1 MTRTLREHPVV
12 QLTLMRVREMVRE
25 PGVLFWIFGF
35 PILISVGLGLAFRSK
50 GPEPVAVGALPGT
63 PADVTGA
70 LERGGVEVHPL
81 DAAAERAP
89 VVVAASRFSPPR
101 RVRRG
106 ASAPSSPPSGR
117 LRRPTGRSCSPTRSA
132 VIPTAARSALTF

>member
-81 DAAAERAP
+81 DAAAARLELRAGKVALVLVPPERP
-89 VVVAASRFSPPR
+89 GGPLGYRFDP
-101 RVRRG
+101 
-106 ASAPSSPPSGR
+106 
-117 LRRPTGRSCSPTRSA
+117 
-132 VIPTAARSALTF
+132 ARAES